1 MKSVAESRDGLMVEV
16 SGVSSFV
23 RGTDAVFYSGLD
35 VIEVLDPRKTRL
47 APDDTSKHAKAR
59 LHLEAVIRKTAL
71 PQTEHG
77 IALADSFLMDQQ
89 QHQLRPAELALS
101 MRNPQPRLLIADVVG
116 LGKTLEIGITL
127 SELIRRGRGERI
139 LVVTPAHVLE
149 QFQRELWTRF
159 SLPLVRLDSTG
170 IQRIQQEIPA
180 GRNPFAH
187 FKRVIV
193 SVDTLKSATY
203 GHHLENVVWDAVVI
217 DESHNLV
224 NKGTRNNRLAHRLA
238 EQTDALI
245 LASATPH
252 NGDAES
258 FAELIRMLDPAAI
271 ADPKNYKVA
280 DLDHLYIRRTKTDR
294 EVRDSLRTSPGPN
307 AAPHCRCRLRR
318 RRRKSPSWR
327 SWRASGPR
335 GPGLLLDLRRSAGRL
350 QLPEGFPLLPRSPAG
365 ILASRRTY
373 LDDPKRRTAKGKGK
387 ADTPE
392 RRAALAIES
401 KALAELETLV
411 ADFTDQ
417 DSAKLDALVRTLKD
431 DLGVGPRSQ
440 RRVVVFSERVHT
452 LDWLAREVPE
462 RLGFKKK
469 NETKA
474 DTARPWK
481 AYGGA
486 VEVMHGD
493 TTNDQQQQEII
504 DRFGR
509 REEPVRLLFTGDIAS
524 EGVNLHHQCHDL
536 IHYDLPWSL
545 IRIEQRNGRIDR
557 YGQAVSPSS
566 GPSTSPP
573 TCPGG
578 ATRRTARCSRS
589 TTGSWAP
596 DCCGARHRHTRSRP
610 ARAALRPSPASTTTR
625 RKRTASPA
633 ISSRAALSS
642 APSSSRSRSPAESSR
657 VPRRRQRPARRPGGP
672 PAALGTAPVPEA
684 DVPHVFTNT
693 KAYFHAA
700 MDLIY
705 PEAERAALG
714 WKPETAHGRIEFT
727 PPEDLQY
734 RFRAL
739 PNSYLK
745 QEKILTTSKDD
756 GTLSITFD
764 KQYAADRL
772 EDARNAK
779 QGKTDQTTSQWPN
792 VSYVSDIH
800 PVLDWVTDKV
810 LARLRYDE
818 AFVLAYRPDTTKAKR
833 IDARLPEAL
842 TGPVYLLQGVYSN
855 AAGKPT
861 VVEWMGV
868 TGLGEDNPCVWRMDS
883 AFLAACGV
891 GPDMPGRAQ
900 PVDPGHLQE
909 LVPAAVDVAEA
920 HLRERRADY
929 DKQVDSYLAPYEDR
943 VQVWE
948 QDALIAVG
956 NQQHR
961 IQQVYDTAA
970 RRRDLVR
977 RLRTKGDPMLRVLC
991 VLEPFTPP
999 PRTPRSPHDELHL
1012 RLLRQPRRIPLRPLL
1027 QRGAG
1032 EHPQEGQGGRRGP
1045 VHPVDRPRDRPAR
1058 LPAHP
1063 TRTPSPPP
1071 RRLPGHRAP
1080 FLSAHAQQEEP
1091 GSTYDDPTGS
1101 GPNTSPPG
1109 TPPSSKPSA
1118 TTDGPS
1124 RSPCTTP
1131 ARSTNSRPPGTETA
1145 SSPSTAAGP
1154 PPRRR
1159 PRP

>member
-1 MKSVAESRDGLMVEV
+1 MRIRHEQWLVKSVSESRDGLMVEV

-35 VIEVLDPRKTRL
+35 AIEVLDPRKTRL
-47 APDDTSKHAKAR
+47 VPDETSKHAKAR

-77 IALADSFLMDQQ
+77 IALADSFLMDRQ

-203 GHHLENVVWDAVVI
+203 AHHLENITWDAVVI

-224 NKGTRNNRLAHRLA
+224 NKGTRNNRLARRLA

-294 EVRDSLRTSPGPN
+294 EVRDSLKGKPWAERGDSLPVP
-307 AAPHCRCRLRR
+307 APATPKEVAVLE
-318 RRRKSPSWR
+318 K
-327 SWRASGPR
+327 
-335 GPGLLLDLRRSAGRL
+335 
-350 QLPEGFPLLPRSPAG
+350 
-365 ILASRRTY
+365 LASEWTPGDPARSSVCADPLVGYNFLKAFLSSHVALRESLANRRAY
-373 LDDPKRRTAKGKGK
+373 LDDPMKRKAKAA

-392 RRAALAIES
+392 RRAALAAES
-401 KALAELETLV
+401 KALAELEALV

-417 DSAKLDALVRTLKD
+417 DSAKLDALVRTLKE
-431 DLGVGPRSQ
+431 LGVGPRSE
-440 RRVVVFSERVHT
+440 RRVVIFSERVHT
-452 LDWLAREVPE
+452 LDWLAREVPAM
-462 RLGFKKK
+462 LGFKK
-469 NETKA
+469 NEAKA
-474 DTARPWK
+474 DATRPWK

-493 TTNDQQQQEII
+493 TTNDQQQQEIV

-557 YGQAVSPSS
+557 YGQAVSPEFRALTLTADVPWRRDQES
-566 GPSTSPP
+566 GEMLTLDD
-573 TCPGG
+573 
-578 ATRRTARCSRS
+578 RLV
-589 TTGSWAP
+589 
-596 DCCGARHRHTRSRP
+596 GARLLRREAQAHEIETGEGSAEAVTGLYNDKKEEDRLTRDLIKGGTVERSIKQSQQESGGVLAGLLAGAN
-610 ARAALRPSPASTTTR
+610 ARLADP
-625 RKRTASPA
+625 TA
-633 ISSRAALSS
+633 
-642 APSSSRSRSPAESSR
+642 
-657 VPRRRQRPARRPGGP
+657 P
-672 PAALGTAPVPEA
+672 PATLGTAPVSEA
-684 DVPHVFTNT
+684 DVPHVFTDT

-714 WKPETAHGRIEFT
+714 WKPETAQGRIEFT
-727 PPEDLQY
+727 PPDDLQY

-739 PNSYLK
+739 PKSYLE
-745 QEKILTTSKDD
+745 QEKILTTSKYD
-756 GTLSITFD
+756 GTLSVTFD
-764 KQYAADRL
+764 KQYAAGRL
-772 EDARNAK
+772 EAARNAK
-779 QGKTDQTTSQWPN
+779 QGKTDQPTSQWPN

-810 LARLRYDE
+810 LAKLKYDE
-818 AFVLAYRPDTTKAKR
+818 AFVLAYRPDPAKAQR
-833 IDARLPEAL
+833 IDASLPEAL

-861 VVEWMGV
+861 VVEWMAV
-868 TGLGEDNPCVWRMDS
+868 TGLAAGSPRVWRMDS

-891 GPDMPGRAQ
+891 GPDMPGRAR
-900 PVDPGHLQE
+900 PVAPDLLQR
-909 LVPAAVDVAEA
+909 LVPAAVDAAET

-948 QDALIAVG
+948 QGALIAVG
-956 NQQHR
+956 NQQRR

-977 RLRTKGDPMLRVLC
+977 RLRTDGDPMLRVLC
-991 VLEPFTPP
+991 VLEP
-999 PRTPRSPHDELHL
+999 LH
-1012 RLLRQPRRIPLRPLL
+1012 
-1027 QRGAG
+1027 
-1032 EHPQEGQGGRRGP
+1032 
-1045 VHPVDRPRDRPAR
+1045 
-1058 LPAHP
+1058 
-1063 TRTPSPPP
+1063 
-1071 RRLPGHRAP
+1071 
-1080 FLSAHAQQEEP
+1080 
-1091 GSTYDDPTGS
+1091 
-1101 GPNTSPPG
+1101 
-1109 TPPSSKPSA
+1109 A
-1118 TTDGPS
+1118 TTES
-1124 RSPCTTP
+1124 AAHTEES
-1131 ARSTNSRPPGTETA
+1131 AR
-1145 SSPSTAAGP
+1145 
-1154 PPRRR
+1154 
-1159 PRP
+1159 

>member
-1 MKSVAESRDGLMVEV
+1 MTTAMQPEVPEGRDADLAQSAYPAGARPVFAPGAQVRIRHEQWLVKSVSESRDGLMVEV

-23 RGTDAVFYSGLD
+23 RGTDATFYSGLD

-47 APDDTSKHAKAR
+47 VPDDTSKHAKAR

-101 MRNPQPRLLIADVVG
+101 MCNPQPRLLIADVVG

-203 GHHLENVVWDAVVI
+203 AHHLENITWDAVVI

-224 NKGTRNNRLAHRLA
+224 NKGTRNNRLARRLA

-294 EVRDSLRTSPGPN
+294 EVRDSLKGKPWAERGDSLPVPAPAKPREVAVLEKLASEWTPGDPARSSVCADPLVGYN
-307 AAPHCRCRLRR
+307 FLKAFLSSHVAL
-318 RRRKSPSWR
+318 RKSLANR
-327 SWRASGPR
+327 RA
-335 GPGLLLDLRRSAGRL
+335 
-350 QLPEGFPLLPRSPAG
+350 
-365 ILASRRTY
+365 Y
-373 LDDPKRRTAKGKGK
+373 LDDPKKGKVK
-387 ADTPE
+387 TAADTPE
-392 RRAALAIES
+392 RRAALAAES
-401 KALAELETLV
+401 KALAELEALV

-417 DSAKLDALVRTLKD
+417 DSAKLEALVRTLKE
-431 DLGVGPRSQ
+431 LGVGPRSE
-440 RRVVVFSERVHT
+440 RRVVIFSERVHT
-452 LDWLAREVPE
+452 LDWLAQEVPA
-462 RLGFKKK
+462 RLGFKK
-469 NETKA
+469 NEAKA
-474 DTARPWK
+474 DATRPWK
-481 AYGGA
+481 AYGGV

-493 TTNDQQQQEII
+493 TTNDQQQQEIV

-509 REEPVRLLFTGDIAS
+509 LEEPVRLLFTGDIAS

-557 YGQAVSPSS
+557 YGQAISPEFRALTLTADVPWRRDEES
-566 GPSTSPP
+566 GEMLTLDD
-573 TCPGG
+573 
-578 ATRRTARCSRS
+578 RLV
-589 TTGSWAP
+589 
-596 DCCGARHRHTRSRP
+596 GARLLRREAQAHEIETGEGSAEAVTGLYNDKKEEDRLTRDLIKGGTVERSIKQSQQESGGVLAGLLAGAN
-610 ARAALRPSPASTTTR
+610 ARLADP
-625 RKRTASPA
+625 TA
-633 ISSRAALSS
+633 
-642 APSSSRSRSPAESSR
+642 
-657 VPRRRQRPARRPGGP
+657 P
-672 PAALGTAPVPEA
+672 PATLGTAPVPEA
-684 DVPHVFTNT
+684 DVPHVFTDT

-714 WKPETAHGRIEFT
+714 WKPETTHGRIEFT
-727 PPEDLQY
+727 PPDDLQY

-739 PNSYLK
+739 PKSYLE
-745 QEKILTTSKDD
+745 QEKILTTSKYD
-756 GTLSITFD
+756 GTLSVTFD
-764 KQYAADRL
+764 KKYAADRL
-772 EDARNAK
+772 EAARNAK
-779 QGKTDQTTSQWPN
+779 QGKTDQPTSQWPN

-810 LARLRYDE
+810 LAKLKYDE
-818 AFVLAYRPDTTKAKR
+818 AFVLAYRPDPTKAKR
-833 IDARLPEAL
+833 IDATLPEAL
-842 TGPVYLLQGVYSN
+842 SGPVYLLQGVYSN

-861 VVEWMGV
+861 VVEWMAV
-868 TGLGEDNPCVWRMDS
+868 TGLAAGSPRVWRMDS

-891 GPDMPGRAQ
+891 GPDMPGRAR
-900 PVDPGHLQE
+900 PVAPDLLQE
-909 LVPAAVDVAEA
+909 LVPAAVDAAET

-948 QDALIAVG
+948 QGALIAVG
-956 NQQHR
+956 NQQRR

-977 RLRTKGDPMLRVLC
+977 RLRTDGDPMLRVLC
-991 VLEPFTPP
+991 VLEP
-999 PRTPRSPHDELHL
+999 LHTTT
-1012 RLLRQPRRIPLRPLL
+1012 
-1027 QRGAG
+1027 AS
-1032 EHPQEGQGGRRGP
+1032 
-1045 VHPVDRPRDRPAR
+1045 
-1058 LPAHP
+1058 
-1063 TRTPSPPP
+1063 T
-1071 RRLPGHRAP
+1071 
-1080 FLSAHAQQEEP
+1080 AHAEE
-1091 GSTYDDPTGS
+1091 
-1101 GPNTSPPG
+1101 
-1109 TPPSSKPSA
+1109 SA
-1118 TTDGPS
+1118 
-1124 RSPCTTP
+1124 R
-1131 ARSTNSRPPGTETA
+1131 
-1145 SSPSTAAGP
+1145 
-1154 PPRRR
+1154 
-1159 PRP
+1159 

>member
-1 MKSVAESRDGLMVEV
+1 MTTAMQSEVPEGRDAAPAQSAYPAGARPAFAPGAQVRIRHEQWLVKSVSESHDGLMVEV

-23 RGTDAVFYSGLD
+23 RGTDAIFYSGLD
-35 VIEVLDPRKTRL
+35 VIEVLDPRKTQLR
-47 APDDTSKHAKAR
+47 PDDTSKHAKAR

-77 IALADSFLMDQQ
+77 IALADSFLMDRQ

-203 GHHLENVVWDAVVI
+203 AHHLESITWDAVVI

-224 NKGTRNNRLAHRLA
+224 NKGTRNNRLARRLA

-294 EVRDSLRTSPGPN
+294 EVRDSLKGKPWAERGDSLPVPAPATPKEVAVLEKLASEWTPGDLARSSVCADPLVGYN
-307 AAPHCRCRLRR
+307 FLKAFLSSHVAL
-318 RRRKSPSWR
+318 RKSLANR
-327 SWRASGPR
+327 RA
-335 GPGLLLDLRRSAGRL
+335 
-350 QLPEGFPLLPRSPAG
+350 
-365 ILASRRTY
+365 Y
-373 LDDPKRRTAKGKGK
+373 LDDPTKGKVK
-387 ADTPE
+387 AAADTPE
-392 RRAALAIES
+392 RRAALAAES
-401 KALAELETLV
+401 KALAELEALV

-417 DSAKLDALVRTLKD
+417 DSAKLDALVRTLRE
-431 DLGVGPRSQ
+431 LGVGPRSE
-440 RRVVVFSERVHT
+440 RRVVIFSERVHT
-452 LDWLAREVPE
+452 LDWLAQEVPA
-462 RLGFKKK
+462 RLGFKK
-469 NETKA
+469 NEAKA
-474 DTARPWK
+474 DATRPWK

-493 TTNDQQQQEII
+493 TTNDQQQQEIV

-509 REEPVRLLFTGDIAS
+509 LEEPVRLLFTGDIAS

-536 IHYDLPWSL
+536 VHYDLPWSL

-557 YGQAVSPSS
+557 YGQAISPEFRALTLTADV
-566 GPSTSPP
+566 PW
-573 TCPGG
+573 
-578 ATRRTARCSRS
+578 RRDEENGEMLTLDDRLV
-589 TTGSWAP
+589 
-596 DCCGARHRHTRSRP
+596 GARLLRREAQAHEIETGEGSAEAVTGLYNDKKEEDRLTRDLIKGGTVERSIKQSQQESGGVLAGLLAGANARLADPTAAP
-610 ARAALRPSPASTTTR
+610 AT
-625 RKRTASPA
+625 
-633 ISSRAALSS
+633 
-642 APSSSRSRSPAESSR
+642 
-657 VPRRRQRPARRPGGP
+657 
-672 PAALGTAPVPEA
+672 LGTAPVPEA
-684 DVPHVFTNT
+684 DVPHVFTDT

-700 MDLIY
+700 IDLIY

-714 WKPETAHGRIEFT
+714 WKPETTHGRIEFT
-727 PPEDLQY
+727 PPDDLQY

-739 PNSYLK
+739 PKSYLE
-745 QEKILTTSKDD
+745 QEKILTTSKYD
-756 GTLSITFD
+756 GTLSVTFD
-764 KQYAADRL
+764 KEYAADRL
-772 EDARNAK
+772 EAARNAK
-779 QGKTDQTTSQWPN
+779 QGKTDQPTSQWPN

-810 LARLRYDE
+810 LAKLKYDE
-818 AFVLAYRPDTTKAKR
+818 AFVLAYRPDPVKAKR
-833 IDARLPEAL
+833 IDATLPEAL
-842 TGPVYLLQGVYSN
+842 SGPVYLLQGVYSN
-855 AAGKPT
+855 VAGKPT
-861 VVEWMGV
+861 VVEWMAV
-868 TGLGEDNPCVWRMDS
+868 TGLAAGSPRVWRMDS

-900 PVDPGHLQE
+900 PVAPDLLQE
-909 LVPAAVDVAEA
+909 LVPAAVDAAEA

-948 QDALIAVG
+948 QGALIAVG

-961 IQQVYDTAA
+961 IKQVYDTAA

-977 RLRTKGDPMLRVLC
+977 RLRTDGDPMLRVLC
-991 VLEPFTPP
+991 VLEP
-999 PRTPRSPHDELHL
+999 LHTTTT
-1012 RLLRQPRRIPLRPLL
+1012 
-1027 QRGAG
+1027 A
-1032 EHPQEGQGGRRGP
+1032 
-1045 VHPVDRPRDRPAR
+1045 PAEE
-1058 LPAHP
+1058 
-1063 TRTPSPPP
+1063 
-1071 RRLPGHRAP
+1071 
-1080 FLSAHAQQEEP
+1080 SA
-1091 GSTYDDPTGS
+1091 
-1101 GPNTSPPG
+1101 
-1109 TPPSSKPSA
+1109 
-1118 TTDGPS
+1118 
-1124 RSPCTTP
+1124 R
-1131 ARSTNSRPPGTETA
+1131 
-1145 SSPSTAAGP
+1145 
-1154 PPRRR
+1154 
-1159 PRP
+1159 

>member
-1 MKSVAESRDGLMVEV
+1 MTTAMQPEVPEGRDADPAQSAYPAGARPVFAPGAQVRIRHEQWLVKSVSESRDGLMVEV

-23 RGTDAVFYSGLD
+23 RGTDAIFYSDLD

-47 APDDTSKHAKAR
+47 VPDDTSKHAKAR

-77 IALADSFLMDQQ
+77 IALADSFLMDRQ

-203 GHHLENVVWDAVVI
+203 AHHLESITWDAVVI

-224 NKGTRNNRLAHRLA
+224 NKGTRNNRLARRLA

-294 EVRDSLRTSPGPN
+294 EVRDSLKGKPWAERGDSLPVPAPATPKEVAVLEKLASEWTPGDPARSSVCADPLVGYN
-307 AAPHCRCRLRR
+307 FLKAFLSSHVAL
-318 RRRKSPSWR
+318 RKSLANR
-327 SWRASGPR
+327 RA
-335 GPGLLLDLRRSAGRL
+335 
-350 QLPEGFPLLPRSPAG
+350 
-365 ILASRRTY
+365 Y
-373 LDDPKRRTAKGKGK
+373 LDDPTKGKVK
-387 ADTPE
+387 AAADTPE
-392 RRAALAIES
+392 RRAALAAES
-401 KALAELETLV
+401 KALAELEALV

-417 DSAKLDALVRTLKD
+417 DSAKLDALVRTLKE
-431 DLGVGPRSQ
+431 LGVGPRSE
-440 RRVVVFSERVHT
+440 RRVVIFSERVHT
-452 LDWLAREVPE
+452 LDWLAKEVPA
-462 RLGFKKK
+462 RLGFKK
-469 NETKA
+469 NEAKA
-474 DTARPWK
+474 DATRPWK

-493 TTNDQQQQEII
+493 TTNDQQQQEIV

-509 REEPVRLLFTGDIAS
+509 LEEPVRLLFTGDIAS

-536 IHYDLPWSL
+536 VHYDLPWSL

-557 YGQAVSPSS
+557 YGQAISPEFRALTLTADVPWRRDEES
-566 GPSTSPP
+566 GETL
-573 TCPGG
+573 TLDD
-578 ATRRTARCSRS
+578 RLV
-589 TTGSWAP
+589 
-596 DCCGARHRHTRSRP
+596 GARLLRREAQAHEIETGEGSAEAVTGLYNDKKEEDRLTRDLIKGGTVERSIKQSQQESGGVLAGLLAGANARLADPTAAP
-610 ARAALRPSPASTTTR
+610 AT
-625 RKRTASPA
+625 
-633 ISSRAALSS
+633 
-642 APSSSRSRSPAESSR
+642 
-657 VPRRRQRPARRPGGP
+657 
-672 PAALGTAPVPEA
+672 LGTAPVPEA
-684 DVPHVFTNT
+684 DVPHVFTDT

-714 WKPETAHGRIEFT
+714 WKPETTHGRIEFT
-727 PPEDLQY
+727 PPDDLQY

-739 PNSYLK
+739 PKSYLE
-745 QEKILTTSKDD
+745 QEKILTTSKYD
-756 GTLSITFD
+756 GTLSVTFD
-764 KQYAADRL
+764 KEYAADRL
-772 EDARNAK
+772 EAARNAK
-779 QGKTDQTTSQWPN
+779 QGKTDQPTSQWPN

-810 LARLRYDE
+810 LAKLKYDE
-818 AFVLAYRPDTTKAKR
+818 AFVLAYRPDPVKAKR
-833 IDARLPEAL
+833 IDATLPEAL
-842 TGPVYLLQGVYSN
+842 SGPVYLLQGVYSN
-855 AAGKPT
+855 VAGKPT
-861 VVEWMGV
+861 VVEWMAV
-868 TGLGEDNPCVWRMDS
+868 TGLAAGSPRVWRMDS

-900 PVDPGHLQE
+900 PVAPDLLQE
-909 LVPAAVDVAEA
+909 LVPAAVDAAEA
-920 HLRERRADY
+920 HLRERRTDY

-948 QDALIAVG
+948 QGALIAVG

-961 IQQVYDTAA
+961 IKQVYDTAA

-977 RLRTKGDPMLRVLC
+977 RLRTDGDPMLRVLC
-991 VLEPFTPP
+991 VLEP
-999 PRTPRSPHDELHL
+999 LHTTT
-1012 RLLRQPRRIPLRPLL
+1012 
-1027 QRGAG
+1027 A
-1032 EHPQEGQGGRRGP
+1032 
-1045 VHPVDRPRDRPAR
+1045 PAEE
-1058 LPAHP
+1058 
-1063 TRTPSPPP
+1063 
-1071 RRLPGHRAP
+1071 
-1080 FLSAHAQQEEP
+1080 SA
-1091 GSTYDDPTGS
+1091 
-1101 GPNTSPPG
+1101 
-1109 TPPSSKPSA
+1109 
-1118 TTDGPS
+1118 
-1124 RSPCTTP
+1124 R
-1131 ARSTNSRPPGTETA
+1131 
-1145 SSPSTAAGP
+1145 
-1154 PPRRR
+1154 
-1159 PRP
+1159 

>member
-1 MKSVAESRDGLMVEV
+1 MTTARQPEVPAGRDADPAQSAYPAGARPAFAPGAQVRIRHEQWLVKSISESCDGLMVEV

-23 RGTDAVFYSGLD
+23 RGTDAIFYSGLD
-35 VIEVLDPRKTRL
+35 AIEVLDPRKTRL
-47 APDDTSKHAKAR
+47 VPDDTSKHAKAR

-77 IALADSFLMDQQ
+77 IALADSFLMDRQE
-89 QHQLRPAELALS
+89 HQLRPAELALS

-203 GHHLENVVWDAVVI
+203 AHHLENTTWDAVVI

-294 EVRDSLRTSPGPN
+294 EVRDGLKGKPWAERGDSLPVS
-307 AAPHCRCRLRR
+307 APATPKEIAVL
-318 RRRKSPSWR
+318 
-327 SWRASGPR
+327 
-335 GPGLLLDLRRSAGRL
+335 
-350 QLPEGFPLLPRSPAG
+350 EN
-365 ILASRRTY
+365 LASEWTPGDPNRSSVCADPLVGYNFLKAFLSSHVALRNSLANRRAY
-373 LDDPKRRTAKGKGK
+373 LDNPKTRTAKGRTKAA

-392 RRAALAIES
+392 RRAALASES
-401 KALAELETLV
+401 KALTELESLV
-411 ADFTDQ
+411 ADLTNQ
-417 DSAKLDALVRTLKD
+417 DSAKLDALVRTLKE
-431 DLGVGPRSQ
+431 LGISPRSE
-440 RRVVVFSERVHT
+440 RRVVIFSERVDT
-452 LDWLAREVPE
+452 LNWLAQEVPA
-462 RLGFKKK
+462 RLGFKD
-469 NETKA
+469 NQAKA
-474 DTARPWK
+474 DATRPWK
-481 AYGGA
+481 AYGGV

-493 TTNDQQQQEII
+493 TTNDQQQQEIV

-509 REEPVRLLFTGDIAS
+509 LGEPVRLLFTGDIAS

-557 YGQAVSPSS
+557 YGQAVSPEFRALTLTADVPWRRDEGS
-566 GPSTSPP
+566 GEMLTLDD
-573 TCPGG
+573 
-578 ATRRTARCSRS
+578 RLV
-589 TTGSWAP
+589 
-596 DCCGARHRHTRSRP
+596 GARLLRREAQAHEIETGEGSAEAVTGLYNEKKEEDRLTRDLIKGGTVERSIKQSQQESGGVLAGLLAGANARLADPTATP
-610 ARAALRPSPASTTTR
+610 AT
-625 RKRTASPA
+625 
-633 ISSRAALSS
+633 
-642 APSSSRSRSPAESSR
+642 
-657 VPRRRQRPARRPGGP
+657 
-672 PAALGTAPVPEA
+672 LGTAPVLEA
-684 DVPHVFTNT
+684 DVPHVFTDT

-727 PPEDLQY
+727 PPDDLQY
-734 RFRAL
+734 RLRAL
-739 PNSYLK
+739 PKSYLE
-745 QEKILTTSKDD
+745 QEKILTTSRYD
-756 GTLSITFD
+756 GTLRITFD

-772 EDARNAK
+772 DAARNAK
-779 QGKTDQTTSQWPN
+779 QGKTDQPTSQWPN
-792 VSYVSDIH
+792 VSYASDIH

-810 LARLRYDE
+810 LAKLQYDE
-818 AFVLAYRPDTTKAKR
+818 AFVLAYRPDTAKAKR
-833 IDARLPEAL
+833 IDAALPQAL
-842 TGPVYLLQGVYSN
+842 SGPVYLLQGVYSN
-855 AAGKPT
+855 AGGKPT
-861 VVEWMGV
+861 VVEWMAV
-868 TGLGEDNPCVWRMDS
+868 TGLAEATPRVWRMDS

-900 PVDPGHLQE
+900 PVAADLLQG
-909 LVPAAVDVAEA
+909 LVPAAVDAAEN

-948 QDALIAVG
+948 QGALIAVG
-956 NQQHR
+956 NQQRR
-961 IQQVYDTAA
+961 IQQVHDTAA

-977 RLRTKGDPMLRVLC
+977 RLRTDGDPMLRVLC
-991 VLEPFTPP
+991 VLEP
-999 PRTPRSPHDELHL
+999 L
-1012 RLLRQPRRIPLRPLL
+1012 
-1027 QRGAG
+1027 
-1032 EHPQEGQGGRRGP
+1032 
-1045 VHPVDRPRDRPAR
+1045 
-1058 LPAHP
+1058 HP
-1063 TRTPSPPP
+1063 T
-1071 RRLPGHRAP
+1071 
-1080 FLSAHAQQEEP
+1080 
-1091 GSTYDDPTGS
+1091 
-1101 GPNTSPPG
+1101 
-1109 TPPSSKPSA
+1109 
-1118 TTDGPS
+1118 
-1124 RSPCTTP
+1124 
-1131 ARSTNSRPPGTETA
+1131 TA
-1145 SSPSTAAGP
+1145 STAYAEESA
-1154 PPRRR
+1154 R
-1159 PRP
+1159 

>member
-1 MKSVAESRDGLMVEV
+1 MTTAIQPEVPKGRDAEAAQSAYPAGTRPVFAPGAQVRIRHEQWLVKSVSESRDGLMVEV

-23 RGTDAVFYSGLD
+23 RGTDAIFYSGLD
-35 VIEVLDPRKTRL
+35 VIEVLDPRKTQL
-47 APDDTSKHAKAR
+47 VPDETSKHAKAR

-77 IALADSFLMDQQ
+77 IALADSFLMDRQ

-203 GHHLENVVWDAVVI
+203 AHHLENITWDAVVI

-224 NKGTRNNRLAHRLA
+224 NKGTRNNRLARRLA

-294 EVRDSLRTSPGPN
+294 EVRDSLKGKPWAERGESLPVP
-307 AAPHCRCRLRR
+307 APATL
-318 RRRKSPSWR
+318 KEV
-327 SWRASGPR
+327 AV
-335 GPGLLLDLRRSAGRL
+335 L
-350 QLPEGFPLLPRSPAG
+350 EK
-365 ILASRRTY
+365 LASEWTPGDSSRSSVCADPLVGYNFLKAFLSSHVALQKSLANRRAY
-373 LDDPKRRTAKGKGK
+373 LDKPKTGTARGKAK
-387 ADTPE
+387 AAADTPE
-392 RRAALAIES
+392 RLADLVAES
-401 KALAELETLV
+401 KALAELEALV

-417 DSAKLDALVRTLKD
+417 DSAKLDALVRTLKE
-431 DLGVGPRSQ
+431 LGVGPRSA
-440 RRVVVFSERVHT
+440 RRVVIFSERVHT
-452 LDWLAREVPE
+452 LDWLAQEVPAQ
-462 RLGFKKK
+462 LGFRR
-469 NETKA
+469 NEAKA
-474 DTARPWK
+474 DATRPWK

-493 TTNDQQQQEII
+493 TTNDQQQQEIV

-509 REEPVRLLFTGDIAS
+509 LEEPVRLLFTGDIAS

-557 YGQAVSPSS
+557 YGQAISPEFRALTLTADVPWRRDEES
-566 GPSTSPP
+566 GEMLTLDD
-573 TCPGG
+573 
-578 ATRRTARCSRS
+578 RLV
-589 TTGSWAP
+589 
-596 DCCGARHRHTRSRP
+596 GARLLRREAQAHEIETGEGSAEAVTGLYNDKKEEDRLTRDLIKGSTVERSIKQSQQESGGVLAGLLAGAN
-610 ARAALRPSPASTTTR
+610 ARLADPMA
-625 RKRTASPA
+625 
-633 ISSRAALSS
+633 
-642 APSSSRSRSPAESSR
+642 
-657 VPRRRQRPARRPGGP
+657 
-672 PAALGTAPVPEA
+672 PAANLGTAPVPEA
-684 DVPHVFTNT
+684 DVPHVFTDT

-727 PPEDLQY
+727 PPDDLQY

-739 PNSYLK
+739 PKSYLE
-745 QEKILTTSKDD
+745 QEKILTTSKHD

-764 KQYAADRL
+764 KQYAANRL
-772 EDARNAK
+772 EAARNAK
-779 QGKTDQTTSQWPN
+779 QGKTDQPTSQWPN
-792 VSYVSDIH
+792 VSYASDIH

-810 LARLRYDE
+810 LAKLKYDQ
-818 AFVLAYRPDTTKAKR
+818 AFVLAYRSDPAKAQR
-833 IDARLPEAL
+833 IDAALPDAL
-842 TGPVYLLQGVYSN
+842 TGPIYLLQGVYSN

-861 VVEWMGV
+861 VVEWMAV
-868 TGLGEDNPCVWRMDS
+868 TGLAAGSPRVWRMDS

-891 GPDMPGRAQ
+891 GPDMPGRAE
-900 PVDPGHLQE
+900 PVDPDLLKS
-909 LVPAAVDVAEA
+909 LVPPAVDAAEG

-948 QDALIAVG
+948 QGALIAVG
-956 NQQHR
+956 NQQRR
-961 IQQVYDTAA
+961 IEEVYDTAA

-977 RLRTKGDPMLRVLC
+977 RLRTEGDPMLRVLC
-991 VLEPFTPP
+991 VLEP
-999 PRTPRSPHDELHL
+999 LH
-1012 RLLRQPRRIPLRPLL
+1012 
-1027 QRGAG
+1027 ATT
-1032 EHPQEGQGGRRGP
+1032 
-1045 VHPVDRPRDRPAR
+1045 A
-1058 LPAHP
+1058 P
-1063 TRTPSPPP
+1063 T
-1071 RRLPGHRAP
+1071 
-1080 FLSAHAQQEEP
+1080 AHAEE
-1091 GSTYDDPTGS
+1091 
-1101 GPNTSPPG
+1101 
-1109 TPPSSKPSA
+1109 SA
-1118 TTDGPS
+1118 
-1124 RSPCTTP
+1124 R
-1131 ARSTNSRPPGTETA
+1131 
-1145 SSPSTAAGP
+1145 
-1154 PPRRR
+1154 
-1159 PRP
+1159 

>member
-1 MKSVAESRDGLMVEV
+1 MTTLHITSTQFTEEHHVTTAMQPEVPEGRDADPAQSAYPAGARPVFAPGAQVRIRHEQWLVKSVSESCDGLMVEV

-23 RGTDAVFYSGLD
+23 RGTDAIFYSGLD

-47 APDDTSKHAKAR
+47 VPDDTSKHAKAR

-77 IALADSFLMDQQ
+77 IALADSFLMDRQ

-203 GHHLENVVWDAVVI
+203 AHHLENITWDAVVI

-224 NKGTRNNRLAHRLA
+224 NKGTRNNRLARRLA

-294 EVRDSLRTSPGPN
+294 EVRDSLKGKPWAERGDSLPVPAPATPKEIAVLEKLASEWTPGDPARSSVCADPLVGYN
-307 AAPHCRCRLRR
+307 FLKAFLSSHVAL
-318 RRRKSPSWR
+318 RKSLANR
-327 SWRASGPR
+327 RA
-335 GPGLLLDLRRSAGRL
+335 
-350 QLPEGFPLLPRSPAG
+350 
-365 ILASRRTY
+365 Y
-373 LDDPKRRTAKGKGK
+373 LDDPKKGKVK
-387 ADTPE
+387 AAADTPE
-392 RRAALAIES
+392 RRAALAAES
-401 KALAELETLV
+401 KALAELEALV

-417 DSAKLDALVRTLKD
+417 DSAKLEALVRTLKE
-431 DLGVGPRSQ
+431 LGVGPRSE
-440 RRVVVFSERVHT
+440 RRVVIFSERVHT
-452 LDWLAREVPE
+452 LDWLAREVPA
-462 RLGFKKK
+462 RLGFKK

-474 DTARPWK
+474 DETRPWK
-481 AYGGA
+481 AYSGA

-493 TTNDQQQQEII
+493 TTNDQQQQEIV

-509 REEPVRLLFTGDIAS
+509 LEEPVRLLFTGDIAS

-557 YGQAVSPSS
+557 YGQAISPEFRALTLTADVPWRRDEES
-566 GPSTSPP
+566 GEMLTLDDRLVGARLLRREAQAHEIETGEGSAEAVTGLYNDKKEEDRLTRDLIKGGTVERSIKQSQQESGGVLAGLLAGANARLADPTAPP
-573 TCPGG
+573 T
-578 ATRRTARCSRS
+578 T
-589 TTGSWAP
+589 
-596 DCCGARHRHTRSRP
+596 
-610 ARAALRPSPASTTTR
+610 
-625 RKRTASPA
+625 
-633 ISSRAALSS
+633 
-642 APSSSRSRSPAESSR
+642 
-657 VPRRRQRPARRPGGP
+657 
-672 PAALGTAPVPEA
+672 LGTAPVPEA
-684 DVPHVFTNT
+684 DVPHVFTDT

-727 PPEDLQY
+727 PPDDLQY

-739 PNSYLK
+739 PKSYLE
-745 QEKILTTSKDD
+745 QEKILTTSKYD

-772 EDARNAK
+772 EAARNAK
-779 QGKTDQTTSQWPN
+779 QGKTDQPTSQWPN

-810 LARLRYDE
+810 LAKLKYDE
-818 AFVLAYRPDTTKAKR
+818 AFVLAFQPDPAKAKR
-833 IDARLPEAL
+833 IDATLPEAL
-842 TGPVYLLQGVYSN
+842 SGPVYLLQGVYSN

-861 VVEWMGV
+861 VVEWMAV
-868 TGLGEDNPCVWRMDS
+868 TGLAAGNPRVWRMDS

-891 GPDMPGRAQ
+891 GPDMPGRAR
-900 PVDPGHLQE
+900 PVAPDLLQE
-909 LVPAAVDVAEA
+909 LVPAAVDAAET

-948 QDALIAVG
+948 QGALIAVG
-956 NQQHR
+956 NQQRR

-977 RLRTKGDPMLRVLC
+977 RLRTDGDPMLRVLC
-991 VLEPFTPP
+991 VLEP
-999 PRTPRSPHDELHL
+999 LH
-1012 RLLRQPRRIPLRPLL
+1012 
-1027 QRGAG
+1027 ATT
-1032 EHPQEGQGGRRGP
+1032 ES
-1045 VHPVDRPRDRPAR
+1045 
-1058 LPAHP
+1058 
-1063 TRTPSPPP
+1063 T
-1071 RRLPGHRAP
+1071 
-1080 FLSAHAQQEEP
+1080 AHAEE
-1091 GSTYDDPTGS
+1091 
-1101 GPNTSPPG
+1101 
-1109 TPPSSKPSA
+1109 SA
-1118 TTDGPS
+1118 
-1124 RSPCTTP
+1124 R
-1131 ARSTNSRPPGTETA
+1131 
-1145 SSPSTAAGP
+1145 
-1154 PPRRR
+1154 
-1159 PRP
+1159 

>member
-1 MKSVAESRDGLMVEV
+1 MTTAMQPEVPEGRDADPAQSAYPAGARPVFAPGAQVRIRHEQWLVKSVSESRDGLMVEV

-23 RGTDAVFYSGLD
+23 RGTDAVFYSNLD
-35 VIEVLDPRKTRL
+35 AIEVLDPRKTRL
-47 APDDTSKHAKAR
+47 VPDETSKHAKAR

-77 IALADSFLMDQQ
+77 IALADSFLMDRQ

-203 GHHLENVVWDAVVI
+203 AHHLENITWDAVVI

-224 NKGTRNNRLAHRLA
+224 NKGTRNNRLARRLA

-294 EVRDSLRTSPGPN
+294 EVRDSLKDKPWAERGDSLPVPGP
-307 AAPHCRCRLRR
+307 ATPKEVAVLE
-318 RRRKSPSWR
+318 K
-327 SWRASGPR
+327 
-335 GPGLLLDLRRSAGRL
+335 
-350 QLPEGFPLLPRSPAG
+350 
-365 ILASRRTY
+365 LASEWTPGDPARSSVCADPLVGYNFLKAFLSSHVALRESLANRRAY
-373 LDDPKRRTAKGKGK
+373 LDDPMKRKAKAA

-392 RRAALAIES
+392 RRAALAAES
-401 KALAELETLV
+401 KALAELEALV

-417 DSAKLDALVRTLKD
+417 DSAKLDALVRTLKE
-431 DLGVGPRSQ
+431 LGVGPRSE
-440 RRVVVFSERVHT
+440 RRVVIFSERVHT
-452 LDWLAREVPE
+452 LDWLAREVPAM
-462 RLGFKKK
+462 LGFKK
-469 NETKA
+469 NEAKA
-474 DTARPWK
+474 DATRPWK

-493 TTNDQQQQEII
+493 TTNDQQQQEIV

-557 YGQAVSPSS
+557 YGQAVSPEFRALTLTADVPWRRDEES
-566 GPSTSPP
+566 GEMLTLDD
-573 TCPGG
+573 
-578 ATRRTARCSRS
+578 RLV
-589 TTGSWAP
+589 
-596 DCCGARHRHTRSRP
+596 GARLLRREAQAHEIETGEGSAEAVTGLYNDKKEEDRLTRDLIKGGTVERSIKQSQQESGGVLAGLLAGAN
-610 ARAALRPSPASTTTR
+610 ARLADP
-625 RKRTASPA
+625 TA
-633 ISSRAALSS
+633 
-642 APSSSRSRSPAESSR
+642 
-657 VPRRRQRPARRPGGP
+657 P
-672 PAALGTAPVPEA
+672 PATLGTAPVSEA
-684 DVPHVFTNT
+684 DVPHVFTDT

-714 WKPETAHGRIEFT
+714 WKPETAQGRIEFT
-727 PPEDLQY
+727 PPDDLQY

-739 PNSYLK
+739 PKSYLE
-745 QEKILTTSKDD
+745 QEKILTTSKYD
-756 GTLSITFD
+756 GTLSVTFD
-764 KQYAADRL
+764 KQYAAGRL
-772 EDARNAK
+772 EAARNAK
-779 QGKTDQTTSQWPN
+779 QGKTDQPTSQWPN

-810 LARLRYDE
+810 LAKLKYDE
-818 AFVLAYRPDTTKAKR
+818 AFVLAYRPDPAKAQR
-833 IDARLPEAL
+833 IDASLPEAL

-861 VVEWMGV
+861 VVEWMAV
-868 TGLGEDNPCVWRMDS
+868 TGLAAGSPRVWRMDS

-891 GPDMPGRAQ
+891 GPDMPGRAR
-900 PVDPGHLQE
+900 PVAPDLLQR
-909 LVPAAVDVAEA
+909 LVPAAVDAAET

-948 QDALIAVG
+948 QGALIAVG
-956 NQQHR
+956 NQQRR

-977 RLRTKGDPMLRVLC
+977 RLRTDGDPMLRVLC
-991 VLEPFTPP
+991 VLEP
-999 PRTPRSPHDELHL
+999 LH
-1012 RLLRQPRRIPLRPLL
+1012 
-1027 QRGAG
+1027 
-1032 EHPQEGQGGRRGP
+1032 
-1045 VHPVDRPRDRPAR
+1045 
-1058 LPAHP
+1058 
-1063 TRTPSPPP
+1063 
-1071 RRLPGHRAP
+1071 
-1080 FLSAHAQQEEP
+1080 
-1091 GSTYDDPTGS
+1091 
-1101 GPNTSPPG
+1101 
-1109 TPPSSKPSA
+1109 A
-1118 TTDGPS
+1118 TTES
-1124 RSPCTTP
+1124 AAHTEES
-1131 ARSTNSRPPGTETA
+1131 AR
-1145 SSPSTAAGP
+1145 
-1154 PPRRR
+1154 
-1159 PRP
+1159 

>member
-1 MKSVAESRDGLMVEV
+1 MTTAMQPEVPEGRDADPAQSAYPAGARPVFAPGAQVRIRHEQWLVKSVSESRDGLMVEV

-35 VIEVLDPRKTRL
+35 AIEVLDPRKTQL
-47 APDDTSKHAKAR
+47 VPDETSKHAKAR

-77 IALADSFLMDQQ
+77 IALADSFLMDRQ

-203 GHHLENVVWDAVVI
+203 AHHLENITWDAVVI

-224 NKGTRNNRLAHRLA
+224 NKGTRNNRLARRLA

-294 EVRDSLRTSPGPN
+294 EVRDSLKGKPWAERGDSLPVP
-307 AAPHCRCRLRR
+307 APATPKEVAVLE
-318 RRRKSPSWR
+318 K
-327 SWRASGPR
+327 
-335 GPGLLLDLRRSAGRL
+335 
-350 QLPEGFPLLPRSPAG
+350 
-365 ILASRRTY
+365 LASEWTPGDPARSSVCADPLVGYNFLKAFLSSHVALRESLANRRAY
-373 LDDPKRRTAKGKGK
+373 LDDPMKRKAKAA

-392 RRAALAIES
+392 RRAALAAES
-401 KALAELETLV
+401 KALAELEALV

-417 DSAKLDALVRTLKD
+417 DSAKLDALVRTLKE
-431 DLGVGPRSQ
+431 LGVGPRSE
-440 RRVVVFSERVHT
+440 RRVVIFSERVHT
-452 LDWLAREVPE
+452 LDWLAREVPAM
-462 RLGFKKK
+462 LGFKK
-469 NETKA
+469 NEAKA
-474 DTARPWK
+474 DATRPWK

-493 TTNDQQQQEII
+493 TTNDQQQQEIV

-557 YGQAVSPSS
+557 YGQAVSPEFRALTLTADVPWRRDQES
-566 GPSTSPP
+566 GEMLTLDD
-573 TCPGG
+573 
-578 ATRRTARCSRS
+578 RLV
-589 TTGSWAP
+589 
-596 DCCGARHRHTRSRP
+596 GARLLRREAQAHEIETGEGSAEAVTGLYNDKKEEDRLTRDLIKGGTVERSIKQSQQESGGVLAGLLAGAN
-610 ARAALRPSPASTTTR
+610 ARLADP
-625 RKRTASPA
+625 TA
-633 ISSRAALSS
+633 
-642 APSSSRSRSPAESSR
+642 
-657 VPRRRQRPARRPGGP
+657 P
-672 PAALGTAPVPEA
+672 PATLGTAPVSEA
-684 DVPHVFTNT
+684 DVPHVFTDT

-714 WKPETAHGRIEFT
+714 WKPETAQGRIEFT
-727 PPEDLQY
+727 PPDDLQY

-739 PNSYLK
+739 PKSYLE
-745 QEKILTTSKDD
+745 QEKILTTSKYD
-756 GTLSITFD
+756 GTLSVTFD
-764 KQYAADRL
+764 KQYAAGRL
-772 EDARNAK
+772 EAARNAK
-779 QGKTDQTTSQWPN
+779 QGKTDQPTSQWPN
-792 VSYVSDIH
+792 VSFVSDIH

-810 LARLRYDE
+810 LAKLKYDE
-818 AFVLAYRPDTTKAKR
+818 AFVLAHRPDPVKAKR
-833 IDARLPEAL
+833 IDATLPEAL
-842 TGPVYLLQGVYSN
+842 SGPVYLLQGVYSN

-861 VVEWMGV
+861 VVEWMAV
-868 TGLGEDNPCVWRMDS
+868 TGLAAGSPRVWRMDS

-891 GPDMPGRAQ
+891 GPDMPGRAR
-900 PVDPGHLQE
+900 PVAPDLLQR
-909 LVPAAVDVAEA
+909 LVPAAVDAAEA

-948 QDALIAVG
+948 QGALIAVG
-956 NQQHR
+956 NQQRR

-977 RLRTKGDPMLRVLC
+977 RLRTDGDPMLRVLC
-991 VLEPFTPP
+991 VLEP
-999 PRTPRSPHDELHL
+999 LH
-1012 RLLRQPRRIPLRPLL
+1012 
-1027 QRGAG
+1027 
-1032 EHPQEGQGGRRGP
+1032 
-1045 VHPVDRPRDRPAR
+1045 
-1058 LPAHP
+1058 
-1063 TRTPSPPP
+1063 
-1071 RRLPGHRAP
+1071 
-1080 FLSAHAQQEEP
+1080 
-1091 GSTYDDPTGS
+1091 
-1101 GPNTSPPG
+1101 
-1109 TPPSSKPSA
+1109 A
-1118 TTDGPS
+1118 TTES
-1124 RSPCTTP
+1124 AAHTEES
-1131 ARSTNSRPPGTETA
+1131 AR
-1145 SSPSTAAGP
+1145 
-1154 PPRRR
+1154 
-1159 PRP
+1159 

>member
-1 MKSVAESRDGLMVEV
+1 MTTAMQPEVPEGRDADPAQSAYPAGARPVFAPGAQVRIRHEQWLVKSVSESRDGLMVEV

-35 VIEVLDPRKTRL
+35 AIEVLDPRKTRL
-47 APDDTSKHAKAR
+47 VPDETSKHAKAR

-77 IALADSFLMDQQ
+77 IALADSFLMDRQ

-203 GHHLENVVWDAVVI
+203 AHHLENITWDAVVI

-224 NKGTRNNRLAHRLA
+224 NKGTRNNRLARRLA

-294 EVRDSLRTSPGPN
+294 EVRDSLKGKPWAERGDSLPVP
-307 AAPHCRCRLRR
+307 APATPKEVAVLE
-318 RRRKSPSWR
+318 K
-327 SWRASGPR
+327 
-335 GPGLLLDLRRSAGRL
+335 
-350 QLPEGFPLLPRSPAG
+350 
-365 ILASRRTY
+365 LASEWTPGDPARSSVCADPLVGYNFLKAFLSSHVALRESLANRRAY
-373 LDDPKRRTAKGKGK
+373 LDDPMKRKAKAA

-392 RRAALAIES
+392 RRAALAAES
-401 KALAELETLV
+401 KALAELEALV

-417 DSAKLDALVRTLKD
+417 DSAKLDALVRTLKE
-431 DLGVGPRSQ
+431 LGVGPRSE
-440 RRVVVFSERVHT
+440 RRVVIFSERVHT
-452 LDWLAREVPE
+452 LDWLAREVPAM
-462 RLGFKKK
+462 LGFKK
-469 NETKA
+469 NEAKA
-474 DTARPWK
+474 DATRPWK

-493 TTNDQQQQEII
+493 TTNDQQQQEIV

-557 YGQAVSPSS
+557 YGQAVSPEFRALTLTADVPWRRDEES
-566 GPSTSPP
+566 GEMLTLDD
-573 TCPGG
+573 
-578 ATRRTARCSRS
+578 RLV
-589 TTGSWAP
+589 
-596 DCCGARHRHTRSRP
+596 GARLLRREAQAHEIETGEGSAEAVTGLYNDKKEEDRLTRDLIKGGTVERSIKQSQQESGGVLAGLLAGAN
-610 ARAALRPSPASTTTR
+610 ARLADP
-625 RKRTASPA
+625 TA
-633 ISSRAALSS
+633 
-642 APSSSRSRSPAESSR
+642 
-657 VPRRRQRPARRPGGP
+657 P
-672 PAALGTAPVPEA
+672 PATLGTASVSEA
-684 DVPHVFTNT
+684 DVPHVFTDT

-714 WKPETAHGRIEFT
+714 WKPETAQGRIEFT
-727 PPEDLQY
+727 PPDDLQY

-739 PNSYLK
+739 PKSYLE
-745 QEKILTTSKDD
+745 QEKILTTSKYD
-756 GTLSITFD
+756 GTLSVTFD
-764 KQYAADRL
+764 KEYAAGRL
-772 EDARNAK
+772 EAARNAK
-779 QGKTDQTTSQWPN
+779 QGKTDQPTSQWPN

-810 LARLRYDE
+810 LAKLKYDE
-818 AFVLAYRPDTTKAKR
+818 AFVLAYRPDPAKAQR
-833 IDARLPEAL
+833 IDASLPEAL

-861 VVEWMGV
+861 VVEWMAV
-868 TGLGEDNPCVWRMDS
+868 TGLAAGSPRVWRMDS

-891 GPDMPGRAQ
+891 GPDMPGRAR
-900 PVDPGHLQE
+900 PVAPDLLQR
-909 LVPAAVDVAEA
+909 LVPAAVDAAET

-948 QDALIAVG
+948 QGALIAVG
-956 NQQHR
+956 NQQRR

-977 RLRTKGDPMLRVLC
+977 RLRTDGDPMLRVLC
-991 VLEPFTPP
+991 VLEP
-999 PRTPRSPHDELHL
+999 LH
-1012 RLLRQPRRIPLRPLL
+1012 
-1027 QRGAG
+1027 
-1032 EHPQEGQGGRRGP
+1032 
-1045 VHPVDRPRDRPAR
+1045 
-1058 LPAHP
+1058 
-1063 TRTPSPPP
+1063 
-1071 RRLPGHRAP
+1071 
-1080 FLSAHAQQEEP
+1080 
-1091 GSTYDDPTGS
+1091 
-1101 GPNTSPPG
+1101 
-1109 TPPSSKPSA
+1109 A
-1118 TTDGPS
+1118 TTES
-1124 RSPCTTP
+1124 AAHTEES
-1131 ARSTNSRPPGTETA
+1131 AR
-1145 SSPSTAAGP
+1145 
-1154 PPRRR
+1154 
-1159 PRP
+1159 

>member
-1 MKSVAESRDGLMVEV
+1 MTTAIQPEVPEGRDADAAQSAYRAGTRPVFAPGAQVRIRHEQWLVKSVSESRDGLMVEV

-23 RGTDAVFYSGLD
+23 RGTDAIFYSGLD
-35 VIEVLDPRKTRL
+35 VIEVLDPRKTEL
-47 APDDTSKHAKAR
+47 VPDETSKHAKAR

-77 IALADSFLMDQQ
+77 IALADSFLMDRQ

-203 GHHLENVVWDAVVI
+203 AHHLENITWDAVVI

-224 NKGTRNNRLAHRLA
+224 NKGTRNNRLARRLA

-294 EVRDSLRTSPGPN
+294 EVRDSLKGKPWAERGDSLPVTAPATPKEVAVLEKLASEWTPGDPSRSSVCADPLVGYN
-307 AAPHCRCRLRR
+307 FLKAFLSSHVAL
-318 RRRKSPSWR
+318 RKSLANR
-327 SWRASGPR
+327 RA
-335 GPGLLLDLRRSAGRL
+335 
-350 QLPEGFPLLPRSPAG
+350 
-365 ILASRRTY
+365 Y
-373 LDDPKRRTAKGKGK
+373 LDNPKTSTARGKGK
-387 ADTPE
+387 AAADTPE
-392 RRAALAIES
+392 RLADLAAES
-401 KALAELETLV
+401 KALAELEALI

-417 DSAKLDALVRTLKD
+417 DSAKLDALVRTLKE
-431 DLGVGPRSQ
+431 LGVGPRSE
-440 RRVVVFSERVHT
+440 RRVVIFSERVHT
-452 LDWLAREVPE
+452 LDWLAQEVPAL
-462 RLGFKKK
+462 LGFKR
-469 NETKA
+469 NEAKA
-474 DTARPWK
+474 DATRPWK
-481 AYGGA
+481 AYGGV

-493 TTNDQQQQEII
+493 TTNDQQQQEIV

-509 REEPVRLLFTGDIAS
+509 LEEPVRLLFTGDIAS

-557 YGQAVSPSS
+557 YGQAVSPEFRAVTLTADVPWRRDEES
-566 GPSTSPP
+566 GEMLTLDD
-573 TCPGG
+573 
-578 ATRRTARCSRS
+578 RLV
-589 TTGSWAP
+589 
-596 DCCGARHRHTRSRP
+596 GARLLQREAQAHEIETGEGSAEAVTGLYNDKKEEDRLTRDLIKGSTVERSIKQSQQESGGLLAGLLAGAN
-610 ARAALRPSPASTTTR
+610 ARLADP
-625 RKRTASPA
+625 TA
-633 ISSRAALSS
+633 
-642 APSSSRSRSPAESSR
+642 
-657 VPRRRQRPARRPGGP
+657 
-672 PAALGTAPVPEA
+672 PAANLGTAPVPEA
-684 DVPHVFTNT
+684 DVPHVFTDT

-727 PPEDLQY
+727 PPDDLQY

-739 PNSYLK
+739 PKSYLE
-745 QEKILTTSKDD
+745 QEKILTTSKYD

-772 EDARNAK
+772 EAARNAK
-779 QGKTDQTTSQWPN
+779 QGKTDQPTSQWPN
-792 VSYVSDIH
+792 VSYVSDVH

-810 LARLRYDE
+810 LAKLKYDQ
-818 AFVLAYRPDTTKAKR
+818 AFVLAYRPDPAKAQR
-833 IDARLPEAL
+833 IDAALPDAL
-842 TGPVYLLQGVYSN
+842 AGPVYLLQGVYSN

-861 VVEWMGV
+861 VVEWMAV
-868 TGLGEDNPCVWRMDS
+868 TGLAEQSPQVWRMDS

-891 GPDMPGRAQ
+891 GPDMPGRAE
-900 PVDPGHLQE
+900 PVDPDALQS
-909 LVPAAVDVAEA
+909 LVPAAVDAAER

-948 QDALIAVG
+948 QGALIAVG
-956 NQQHR
+956 NQQRR
-961 IQQVYDTAA
+961 IEEVYDTAA

-977 RLRTKGDPMLRVLC
+977 RLRTEGDPMLRVLC
-991 VLEPFTPP
+991 VLEP
-999 PRTPRSPHDELHL
+999 LH
-1012 RLLRQPRRIPLRPLL
+1012 
-1027 QRGAG
+1027 ATT
-1032 EHPQEGQGGRRGP
+1032 
-1045 VHPVDRPRDRPAR
+1045 AS
-1058 LPAHP
+1058 
-1063 TRTPSPPP
+1063 T
-1071 RRLPGHRAP
+1071 
-1080 FLSAHAQQEEP
+1080 AHAEE
-1091 GSTYDDPTGS
+1091 
-1101 GPNTSPPG
+1101 
-1109 TPPSSKPSA
+1109 SA
-1118 TTDGPS
+1118 
-1124 RSPCTTP
+1124 R
-1131 ARSTNSRPPGTETA
+1131 
-1145 SSPSTAAGP
+1145 
-1154 PPRRR
+1154 
-1159 PRP
+1159 

>member
-1 MKSVAESRDGLMVEV
+1 MTTAMQPEIPEGRDADPGQSAYPAGARPVFAPGAQVRIRHEQWLVKSVSESRDGLMVEV

-35 VIEVLDPRKTRL
+35 MIEVLDPRKTRL

-203 GHHLENVVWDAVVI
+203 AHHLENIVWDAVVI

-224 NKGTRNNRLAHRLA
+224 NKGTRNNRLARRLA

-294 EVRDSLRTSPGPN
+294 EVRDSLKGKPWAERGDSLPVPAPATPKEVAVLEKLASEWTPGNLDRSSVCADPLVGYN
-307 AAPHCRCRLRR
+307 FLKAFLSSHVALRE
-318 RRRKSPSWR
+318 SLS
-327 SWRASGPR
+327 
-335 GPGLLLDLRRSAGRL
+335 
-350 QLPEGFPLLPRSPAG
+350 
-365 ILASRRTY
+365 SRRTY
-373 LDDPKRRTAKGKGK
+373 LDDPKSRTAKGKAK

-392 RRAALAIES
+392 RRAALATES
-401 KALAELETLV
+401 MALAELEALV

-431 DLGVGPRSQ
+431 DLGVGPRSE

-474 DTARPWK
+474 DATRPWK

-509 REEPVRLLFTGDIAS
+509 LEEPVRLLFTGDIAS

-557 YGQAVSPSS
+557 YGQAVSPEFRALTLTADVPWRRDEES
-566 GPSTSPP
+566 GEILTLDDRLVGSRLLQREAQAHEIETGEGSAEAVTGLYNDKKEEDRLTRDLIKGSTVERSIKQSQQES
-573 TCPGG
+573 GG
-578 ATRRTARCSRS
+578 VLAGFLAGANARL
-589 TTGSWAP
+589 A
-596 DCCGARHRHTRSRP
+596 DP
-610 ARAALRPSPASTTTR
+610 AA
-625 RKRTASPA
+625 
-633 ISSRAALSS
+633 
-642 APSSSRSRSPAESSR
+642 
-657 VPRRRQRPARRPGGP
+657 P
-672 PAALGTAPVPEA
+672 PATLGTAPVPEA
-684 DVPHVFTNT
+684 DVPHVFTGT

-727 PPEDLQY
+727 PPDDLQY

-739 PNSYLK
+739 PKSYLE

-772 EDARNAK
+772 EAARNAK
-779 QGKTDQTTSQWPN
+779 QGKTDQPTSQWPN

-800 PVLDWVTDKV
+800 PVLDWMTDKV
-810 LARLRYDE
+810 LAKLQYDE
-818 AFVLAYRPDTTKAKR
+818 AFVLAYRPDTAKAKR
-833 IDARLPEAL
+833 IDAALPEAL

-861 VVEWMGV
+861 VVEWMAV
-868 TGLGEDNPCVWRMDS
+868 TGLAEDNPRVWRMDS

-900 PVDPGHLQE
+900 PVAPDLLQG
-909 LVPAAVDVAEA
+909 LVPAAVDAAEA

-977 RLRTKGDPMLRVLC
+977 RLRTEGDPMLRVLC
-991 VLEPFTPP
+991 ILEP
-999 PRTPRSPHDELHL
+999 LHTTT
-1012 RLLRQPRRIPLRPLL
+1012 
-1027 QRGAG
+1027 
-1032 EHPQEGQGGRRGP
+1032 
-1045 VHPVDRPRDRPAR
+1045 VHAEESAR
-1058 LPAHP
+1058 
-1063 TRTPSPPP
+1063 
-1071 RRLPGHRAP
+1071 
-1080 FLSAHAQQEEP
+1080 
-1091 GSTYDDPTGS
+1091 
-1101 GPNTSPPG
+1101 
-1109 TPPSSKPSA
+1109 
-1118 TTDGPS
+1118 
-1124 RSPCTTP
+1124 
-1131 ARSTNSRPPGTETA
+1131 
-1145 SSPSTAAGP
+1145 
-1154 PPRRR
+1154 
-1159 PRP
+1159 

>member
-1 MKSVAESRDGLMVEV
+1 MTTATQPEVPEGRDADPAQSAYPVGARPVFAPGAQVRIRHEQWLVKSVSESRDGLMVEV

-23 RGTDAVFYSGLD
+23 RGTDAIFYSGLD
-35 VIEVLDPRKTRL
+35 VIEVLDPRKTQLR
-47 APDDTSKHAKAR
+47 PDDTSKHAKAR

-77 IALADSFLMDQQ
+77 IALADSFLMDRQ

-116 LGKTLEIGITL
+116 LGKTLEIGVTL

-203 GHHLENVVWDAVVI
+203 AHHLENITWDAVVI

-224 NKGTRNNRLAHRLA
+224 NKGTRNNRLARRLA

-294 EVRDSLRTSPGPN
+294 EVRDSLKGKPWAERGDSLPVPAPATPKEVAVLEKLASEWTPGDPSRSSVCADPLVGYN
-307 AAPHCRCRLRR
+307 FLKAFLSSHVAL
-318 RRRKSPSWR
+318 RKS
-327 SWRASGPR
+327 
-335 GPGLLLDLRRSAGRL
+335 
-350 QLPEGFPLLPRSPAG
+350 
-365 ILASRRTY
+365 LANRRTY
-373 LDDPKRRTAKGKGK
+373 LDDPKKGTAKGKAK
-387 ADTPE
+387 AVDTPE
-392 RRAALAIES
+392 RRADLAAES
-401 KALAELETLV
+401 KALAELEALV

-417 DSAKLDALVRTLKD
+417 DSSKLDALVRTLKE
-431 DLGVGPRSQ
+431 LGVGPRSE
-440 RRVVVFSERVHT
+440 RRVVIFSERVHT
-452 LDWLAREVPE
+452 LDWLAREVPA
-462 RLGFKKK
+462 RLGFKK
-469 NETKA
+469 NEAKA
-474 DTARPWK
+474 DETRPWK

-493 TTNDQQQQEII
+493 TTNDQQQQEIV

-509 REEPVRLLFTGDIAS
+509 LEEPVRLLFTGDIAS

-557 YGQAVSPSS
+557 YGQAVSPEFRALTLTADVPWRRDEES
-566 GPSTSPP
+566 GETL
-573 TCPGG
+573 TLDD
-578 ATRRTARCSRS
+578 RLV
-589 TTGSWAP
+589 
-596 DCCGARHRHTRSRP
+596 GARLLRREAQAHEIETGEGSAEAVTGLYNDKKEEDRLTRDLIKGGTVERSIKQSQQESGGVLAGLLAGAN
-610 ARAALRPSPASTTTR
+610 ARLADP
-625 RKRTASPA
+625 TA
-633 ISSRAALSS
+633 
-642 APSSSRSRSPAESSR
+642 
-657 VPRRRQRPARRPGGP
+657 P
-672 PAALGTAPVPEA
+672 PATLGTAPVPEA
-684 DVPHVFTNT
+684 DVPHVFADT

-727 PPEDLQY
+727 PPDDLQY

-739 PNSYLK
+739 PKSYLE
-745 QEKILTTSKDD
+745 QEKILTTSKYD

-764 KQYAADRL
+764 KKYAADRL
-772 EDARNAK
+772 EAARNAK
-779 QGKTDQTTSQWPN
+779 QGKTDQPTSQWPN
-792 VSYVSDIH
+792 VSYASDIH

-810 LARLRYDE
+810 LAKLQYDE
-818 AFVLAYRPDTTKAKR
+818 AFVLAFQPDPVKAKR
-833 IDARLPEAL
+833 IDAALPEAL

-861 VVEWMGV
+861 VVEWMAV
-868 TGLGEDNPCVWRMDS
+868 TGLTAGSPRVWRMDS

-891 GPDMPGRAQ
+891 GPGMPGRAQ
-900 PVDPGHLQE
+900 PVAPDLLQE
-909 LVPAAVDVAEA
+909 LVPAAVDAAET

-948 QDALIAVG
+948 QGALIAVG
-956 NQQHR
+956 NQQRR

-977 RLRTKGDPMLRVLC
+977 RLRTDGDPMLRVLC
-991 VLEPFTPP
+991 VLEP
-999 PRTPRSPHDELHL
+999 LH
-1012 RLLRQPRRIPLRPLL
+1012 
-1027 QRGAG
+1027 ATT
-1032 EHPQEGQGGRRGP
+1032 
-1045 VHPVDRPRDRPAR
+1045 AS
-1058 LPAHP
+1058 
-1063 TRTPSPPP
+1063 T
-1071 RRLPGHRAP
+1071 
-1080 FLSAHAQQEEP
+1080 AHAEE
-1091 GSTYDDPTGS
+1091 
-1101 GPNTSPPG
+1101 
-1109 TPPSSKPSA
+1109 SA
-1118 TTDGPS
+1118 
-1124 RSPCTTP
+1124 R
-1131 ARSTNSRPPGTETA
+1131 
-1145 SSPSTAAGP
+1145 
-1154 PPRRR
+1154 
-1159 PRP
+1159 

>member
-1 MKSVAESRDGLMVEV
+1 MTTAMQPEVPEGRDADPAQSAHPAGGRPTFAPGAQVRIRHEQWLVKSVSESRDGLMVEV

-23 RGTDAVFYSGLD
+23 RGTDAIFYSGLD
-35 VIEVLDPRKTRL
+35 VIEVLDPRKTQL
-47 APDDTSKHAKAR
+47 VPDETSKHAKAR

-77 IALADSFLMDQQ
+77 IALADSFLMDRQ

-116 LGKTLEIGITL
+116 LGKTLEIGVTL

-203 GHHLENVVWDAVVI
+203 AHHLENITWDAVVI

-224 NKGTRNNRLAHRLA
+224 NRGTRNNRLARRLA

-294 EVRDSLRTSPGPN
+294 EVRDSLKGKPWAERGDSLPVSAPATPKEVAVLEKLASEWTPGDPARSSVCADPLVGYN
-307 AAPHCRCRLRR
+307 FLKAFLSSHVAL
-318 RRRKSPSWR
+318 RKSLANR
-327 SWRASGPR
+327 RA
-335 GPGLLLDLRRSAGRL
+335 
-350 QLPEGFPLLPRSPAG
+350 
-365 ILASRRTY
+365 Y
-373 LDDPKRRTAKGKGK
+373 LDDPKRRTANGKAK
-387 ADTPE
+387 VAADTPQ
-392 RRAALAIES
+392 RRADLAAES
-401 KALAELETLV
+401 TALAELEALV

-417 DSAKLDALVRTLKD
+417 DSAKLDALVRTLKE
-431 DLGVGPRSQ
+431 LGVGPRSE
-440 RRVVVFSERVHT
+440 RRVVIFSERVHT
-452 LDWLAREVPE
+452 LDWLAQEVPA
-462 RLGFKKK
+462 RLGFKKSEAK
-469 NETKA
+469 AEET
-474 DTARPWK
+474 RPWK

-493 TTNDQQQQEII
+493 TTNDQQQQEIV

-509 REEPVRLLFTGDIAS
+509 LEEPVRLLFTGDIAS

-557 YGQAVSPSS
+557 YGQAMSPEFRALTLTADVPWRRDEES
-566 GPSTSPP
+566 GETL
-573 TCPGG
+573 TLDD
-578 ATRRTARCSRS
+578 RLV
-589 TTGSWAP
+589 
-596 DCCGARHRHTRSRP
+596 GARLLRREAQAHEIETGEGSAEAVTGLYNDKKEEDRLTRDLIKGGTVERSIKQSQQESGGVLAGLLAGAN
-610 ARAALRPSPASTTTR
+610 ARLADP
-625 RKRTASPA
+625 TA
-633 ISSRAALSS
+633 
-642 APSSSRSRSPAESSR
+642 
-657 VPRRRQRPARRPGGP
+657 
-672 PAALGTAPVPEA
+672 PAATLGAAPVPEA
-684 DVPHVFTNT
+684 DVPHVFADT

-727 PPEDLQY
+727 PPDDLQY

-739 PNSYLK
+739 PKSYLE
-745 QEKILTTSKDD
+745 QEKILTTSKCD

-764 KQYAADRL
+764 KKYAADRL
-772 EDARNAK
+772 EAARNAK
-779 QGKTDQTTSQWPN
+779 QGKTDQPTSQWPN
-792 VSYVSDIH
+792 VSYASDIH

-810 LARLRYDE
+810 LAKLQYDE
-818 AFVLAYRPDTTKAKR
+818 AFVLAFQPDLVKAKR
-833 IDARLPEAL
+833 IDAALPEAL

-855 AAGKPT
+855 VAGKPT
-861 VVEWMGV
+861 VVEWMAV
-868 TGLGEDNPCVWRMDS
+868 TGLAAGSPRVWRMDS

-891 GPDMPGRAQ
+891 GPGMPGRAQ
-900 PVDPGHLQE
+900 PVAPDLLQE
-909 LVPAAVDVAEA
+909 LVPAAVDAAET

-948 QDALIAVG
+948 QGALIAVG
-956 NQQHR
+956 NQQRR

-977 RLRTKGDPMLRVLC
+977 RLRTDGDPMLRVLC
-991 VLEPFTPP
+991 VLEP
-999 PRTPRSPHDELHL
+999 LH
-1012 RLLRQPRRIPLRPLL
+1012 
-1027 QRGAG
+1027 ATT
-1032 EHPQEGQGGRRGP
+1032 
-1045 VHPVDRPRDRPAR
+1045 AS
-1058 LPAHP
+1058 
-1063 TRTPSPPP
+1063 T
-1071 RRLPGHRAP
+1071 
-1080 FLSAHAQQEEP
+1080 AHAEE
-1091 GSTYDDPTGS
+1091 
-1101 GPNTSPPG
+1101 
-1109 TPPSSKPSA
+1109 SA
-1118 TTDGPS
+1118 
-1124 RSPCTTP
+1124 R
-1131 ARSTNSRPPGTETA
+1131 
-1145 SSPSTAAGP
+1145 
-1154 PPRRR
+1154 
-1159 PRP
+1159 

>member
-1 MKSVAESRDGLMVEV
+1 MTTAMQPEVPEGRDADPAQSAYPAGARPVFAPGAQVRIRHEQWLVKSVSESRDGLMVEV

-35 VIEVLDPRKTRL
+35 AIEVLDPRKTRL
-47 APDDTSKHAKAR
+47 VPDETSKHAKAR

-77 IALADSFLMDQQ
+77 IALADSFLMDRQ

-203 GHHLENVVWDAVVI
+203 AHHLENITWDAVVI

-224 NKGTRNNRLAHRLA
+224 NKGTRNNRLARRLA

-294 EVRDSLRTSPGPN
+294 EVRDSLKGKPWAERGDSLPVP
-307 AAPHCRCRLRR
+307 APATPKEVAVLE
-318 RRRKSPSWR
+318 K
-327 SWRASGPR
+327 
-335 GPGLLLDLRRSAGRL
+335 
-350 QLPEGFPLLPRSPAG
+350 
-365 ILASRRTY
+365 LASEWTPGDPARSSVCADPLVGYNFLKAFLSSHVALRESLANRRAY
-373 LDDPKRRTAKGKGK
+373 LDDPMKRKAKAA

-392 RRAALAIES
+392 RRAALAAES
-401 KALAELETLV
+401 KALAELEALV

-417 DSAKLDALVRTLKD
+417 DSAKLDALVRTLKE
-431 DLGVGPRSQ
+431 LGVGPRSE
-440 RRVVVFSERVHT
+440 RRVVIFSERVHT
-452 LDWLAREVPE
+452 LDWLAREVPAM
-462 RLGFKKK
+462 LGFKK
-469 NETKA
+469 NEAKA
-474 DTARPWK
+474 DATRPWK

-493 TTNDQQQQEII
+493 TTNDQQQQEIV

-557 YGQAVSPSS
+557 YGQAVSPEFRALTLTADVPWRRDQES
-566 GPSTSPP
+566 GEMLTLDD
-573 TCPGG
+573 
-578 ATRRTARCSRS
+578 RLV
-589 TTGSWAP
+589 
-596 DCCGARHRHTRSRP
+596 GARLLRREAQAHEIETGEGSAEAVTGLYNDKKEEDRLTRDLIKGGTVERSIKQSQQESGGVLAGLLAGAN
-610 ARAALRPSPASTTTR
+610 ARLADP
-625 RKRTASPA
+625 TA
-633 ISSRAALSS
+633 
-642 APSSSRSRSPAESSR
+642 
-657 VPRRRQRPARRPGGP
+657 P
-672 PAALGTAPVPEA
+672 PATLGTAPVSEA
-684 DVPHVFTNT
+684 DVPHVFTDT

-714 WKPETAHGRIEFT
+714 WKPETAQGRIEFT
-727 PPEDLQY
+727 PPDDLQY

-739 PNSYLK
+739 PKSYLE
-745 QEKILTTSKDD
+745 QEKILTTSKYD
-756 GTLSITFD
+756 GTLSVTFD
-764 KQYAADRL
+764 KQYAAGRL
-772 EDARNAK
+772 EAARNAK
-779 QGKTDQTTSQWPN
+779 QGKTDQPTSQWPN

-810 LARLRYDE
+810 LAKLKYDE
-818 AFVLAYRPDTTKAKR
+818 AFVLAYRPDPTKAQR
-833 IDARLPEAL
+833 IDASLPEAL

-861 VVEWMGV
+861 VVEWMAV
-868 TGLGEDNPCVWRMDS
+868 TGLAAGSPRVWRMDS

-891 GPDMPGRAQ
+891 GPDMPGRAR
-900 PVDPGHLQE
+900 PVAPDLLQR
-909 LVPAAVDVAEA
+909 LVPAAVDAAET

-948 QDALIAVG
+948 QGALIAVG
-956 NQQHR
+956 NQQRR

-977 RLRTKGDPMLRVLC
+977 RLRTDGDPMLRVLC
-991 VLEPFTPP
+991 VLEP
-999 PRTPRSPHDELHL
+999 LH
-1012 RLLRQPRRIPLRPLL
+1012 
-1027 QRGAG
+1027 
-1032 EHPQEGQGGRRGP
+1032 
-1045 VHPVDRPRDRPAR
+1045 
-1058 LPAHP
+1058 
-1063 TRTPSPPP
+1063 
-1071 RRLPGHRAP
+1071 
-1080 FLSAHAQQEEP
+1080 
-1091 GSTYDDPTGS
+1091 
-1101 GPNTSPPG
+1101 
-1109 TPPSSKPSA
+1109 A
-1118 TTDGPS
+1118 TTES
-1124 RSPCTTP
+1124 AAHTEES
-1131 ARSTNSRPPGTETA
+1131 AR
-1145 SSPSTAAGP
+1145 
-1154 PPRRR
+1154 
-1159 PRP
+1159 

>member
-1 MKSVAESRDGLMVEV
+1 MTTAMQSEVPEGRDAAPAQSAYPAGARPAFAPGAQVRIRHEQWLVKSVSESRDGLMVEV

-23 RGTDAVFYSGLD
+23 RGTDAIFYSGLD
-35 VIEVLDPRKTRL
+35 VIEVLDPRKTQLR
-47 APDDTSKHAKAR
+47 PDDTSKHAKAR

-77 IALADSFLMDQQ
+77 IALADSFLMDRQ

-203 GHHLENVVWDAVVI
+203 AHHLESITWDAVVI

-224 NKGTRNNRLAHRLA
+224 NKGTRNNRLARRLA

-294 EVRDSLRTSPGPN
+294 EVRDSLKGKPWAERGDSLPVPAPATPKEIAVLEKLASEWTPGDPARSSVCADPLVGYN
-307 AAPHCRCRLRR
+307 FLKAFLSSHVAL
-318 RRRKSPSWR
+318 RKSLANR
-327 SWRASGPR
+327 RA
-335 GPGLLLDLRRSAGRL
+335 
-350 QLPEGFPLLPRSPAG
+350 
-365 ILASRRTY
+365 Y
-373 LDDPKRRTAKGKGK
+373 LDDPTKGKVK
-387 ADTPE
+387 AAADTPE
-392 RRAALAIES
+392 RRAALAAES
-401 KALAELETLV
+401 KALAELEALV

-417 DSAKLDALVRTLKD
+417 DSAKLDALVRTLKE
-431 DLGVGPRSQ
+431 LGVGPRSE
-440 RRVVVFSERVHT
+440 RRVVIFSERVHT
-452 LDWLAREVPE
+452 LDWLAKEVPA
-462 RLGFKKK
+462 RLGFKK
-469 NETKA
+469 NEAKA
-474 DTARPWK
+474 DETRPWK

-493 TTNDQQQQEII
+493 TTNDQQQQEIV

-509 REEPVRLLFTGDIAS
+509 LEEPVRLLFTGDIAS

-536 IHYDLPWSL
+536 VHYDLPWSL

-557 YGQAVSPSS
+557 YGQAISPEFRALALTADVPWRRDEES
-566 GPSTSPP
+566 GETL
-573 TCPGG
+573 TLDD
-578 ATRRTARCSRS
+578 RLV
-589 TTGSWAP
+589 
-596 DCCGARHRHTRSRP
+596 GARLLQREAQAHEIETGEGSAEAVTGLYNDKKEEDRLTRDLIKGGTVERSIKQSQQESGGVLAGLLAGANARLADPTAAP
-610 ARAALRPSPASTTTR
+610 AT
-625 RKRTASPA
+625 
-633 ISSRAALSS
+633 
-642 APSSSRSRSPAESSR
+642 
-657 VPRRRQRPARRPGGP
+657 
-672 PAALGTAPVPEA
+672 LGTAPVPEA
-684 DVPHVFTNT
+684 DVPHVFTDT

-714 WKPETAHGRIEFT
+714 WKPETTHGRIEFT
-727 PPEDLQY
+727 PPDDLQY

-739 PNSYLK
+739 PKSYLE
-745 QEKILTTSKDD
+745 QEKILTTSKYD
-756 GTLSITFD
+756 GTLSVTFD
-764 KQYAADRL
+764 KEYAADRL
-772 EDARNAK
+772 EAARNAK
-779 QGKTDQTTSQWPN
+779 QGKTDQPTSQWPN

-810 LARLRYDE
+810 LAKLKYDE
-818 AFVLAYRPDTTKAKR
+818 AFVLAYRPDPVKAKR
-833 IDARLPEAL
+833 IDATLPEAL
-842 TGPVYLLQGVYSN
+842 SGPVYLLQGVYSN
-855 AAGKPT
+855 VAGKPT
-861 VVEWMGV
+861 VVEWMAI
-868 TGLGEDNPCVWRMDS
+868 TGLAAGSPRVWRMDS

-900 PVDPGHLQE
+900 PVARDLLQE
-909 LVPAAVDVAEA
+909 LVSAAVDAAEA
-920 HLRERRADY
+920 HLRERRTDY

-948 QDALIAVG
+948 QGALIAVG

-961 IQQVYDTAA
+961 IKQVYDTAA

-977 RLRTKGDPMLRVLC
+977 RLRTDGDPMLRVLC
-991 VLEPFTPP
+991 VLEP
-999 PRTPRSPHDELHL
+999 LHTTT
-1012 RLLRQPRRIPLRPLL
+1012 
-1027 QRGAG
+1027 A
-1032 EHPQEGQGGRRGP
+1032 
-1045 VHPVDRPRDRPAR
+1045 PA
-1058 LPAHP
+1058 
-1063 TRTPSPPP
+1063 
-1071 RRLPGHRAP
+1071 
-1080 FLSAHAQQEEP
+1080 EE
-1091 GSTYDDPTGS
+1091 
-1101 GPNTSPPG
+1101 
-1109 TPPSSKPSA
+1109 SS
-1118 TTDGPS
+1118 
-1124 RSPCTTP
+1124 R
-1131 ARSTNSRPPGTETA
+1131 
-1145 SSPSTAAGP
+1145 
-1154 PPRRR
+1154 
-1159 PRP
+1159 

>member
-1 MKSVAESRDGLMVEV
+1 MTTAMQPEVPEGRDADEAQSAYPAGARPAFAPGAQVRIRHEQWLVKSVSGSRDGLMVEA

-23 RGTDAVFYSGLD
+23 RGTDAIFYSGLD
-35 VIEVLDPRKTRL
+35 VIEVLDPRKTQL
-47 APDDTSKHAKAR
+47 VPDETSKHAKAR

-77 IALADSFLMDQQ
+77 IALADSFLMDRQ

-203 GHHLENVVWDAVVI
+203 AHHLENITWDAVVI

-224 NKGTRNNRLAHRLA
+224 NKGTRNNRLARRLA

-294 EVRDSLRTSPGPN
+294 EVRDSLKGKPWAERGDSLPVPAPATPKEVAVLEKLASEWTPGDPSRSSVCADPLVGYN
-307 AAPHCRCRLRR
+307 FLKAFLSSHVAL
-318 RRRKSPSWR
+318 RKSLANR
-327 SWRASGPR
+327 RA
-335 GPGLLLDLRRSAGRL
+335 
-350 QLPEGFPLLPRSPAG
+350 
-365 ILASRRTY
+365 Y
-373 LDDPKRRTAKGKGK
+373 LDNPKTGTARGKAK
-387 ADTPE
+387 AAADTPE
-392 RRAALAIES
+392 RRADLAAES
-401 KALAELETLV
+401 KALAELEALV

-417 DSAKLDALVRTLKD
+417 DSAKLDALVRTLKE
-431 DLGVGPRSQ
+431 LGVGPRSE
-440 RRVVVFSERVHT
+440 RRIVIFSERVHT
-452 LDWLAREVPE
+452 LDWLAQEVPA
-462 RLGFKKK
+462 RLGFKK
-469 NETKA
+469 NEAKA
-474 DTARPWK
+474 DAARPWK

-493 TTNDQQQQEII
+493 TTNDQQQQEIV

-509 REEPVRLLFTGDIAS
+509 LEEPVRLLFTGDIAS

-557 YGQAVSPSS
+557 YGQAVSPEFRALTLTADVPWRRDEES
-566 GPSTSPP
+566 GEMLTLDD
-573 TCPGG
+573 
-578 ATRRTARCSRS
+578 RLV
-589 TTGSWAP
+589 
-596 DCCGARHRHTRSRP
+596 GARLLRREAQAHEIETGEGSAEAVTGLYNDKKEEDRLTRDLIKGGTVERSIKQSQQESGGVLAGLLAGAN
-610 ARAALRPSPASTTTR
+610 ARLADP
-625 RKRTASPA
+625 TA
-633 ISSRAALSS
+633 
-642 APSSSRSRSPAESSR
+642 
-657 VPRRRQRPARRPGGP
+657 P
-672 PAALGTAPVPEA
+672 PATLGTAPVPEA
-684 DVPHVFTNT
+684 DVPHVFTDT

-705 PEAERAALG
+705 PEAERAVLG

-727 PPEDLQY
+727 PPDDLQY

-739 PNSYLK
+739 PKSYLE
-745 QEKILTTSKDD
+745 QEKILTTSKYD

-772 EDARNAK
+772 EAARNAK
-779 QGKTDQTTSQWPN
+779 QGKTDQPTSQWPN
-792 VSYVSDIH
+792 VSYASDIH

-810 LARLRYDE
+810 LAKLQYDE
-818 AFVLAYRPDTTKAKR
+818 AFVLAFQPDPAKAKR
-833 IDARLPEAL
+833 IDAALPEAL

-861 VVEWMGV
+861 VVEWMAV
-868 TGLGEDNPCVWRMDS
+868 TGLTAGSPRVWRMDS

-891 GPDMPGRAQ
+891 GPGMPGRAQ
-900 PVDPGHLQE
+900 PVAPDLLQE
-909 LVPAAVDVAEA
+909 LVPAAVDAAET

-948 QDALIAVG
+948 QGALIAVG
-956 NQQHR
+956 NQQRR

-977 RLRTKGDPMLRVLC
+977 RLRTDGDPMLRVLC
-991 VLEPFTPP
+991 VLEP
-999 PRTPRSPHDELHL
+999 LH
-1012 RLLRQPRRIPLRPLL
+1012 
-1027 QRGAG
+1027 AT
-1032 EHPQEGQGGRRGP
+1032 
-1045 VHPVDRPRDRPAR
+1045 A
-1058 LPAHP
+1058 AS
-1063 TRTPSPPP
+1063 T
-1071 RRLPGHRAP
+1071 
-1080 FLSAHAQQEEP
+1080 AHAEE
-1091 GSTYDDPTGS
+1091 
-1101 GPNTSPPG
+1101 
-1109 TPPSSKPSA
+1109 SA
-1118 TTDGPS
+1118 
-1124 RSPCTTP
+1124 R
-1131 ARSTNSRPPGTETA
+1131 
-1145 SSPSTAAGP
+1145 
-1154 PPRRR
+1154 
-1159 PRP
+1159 